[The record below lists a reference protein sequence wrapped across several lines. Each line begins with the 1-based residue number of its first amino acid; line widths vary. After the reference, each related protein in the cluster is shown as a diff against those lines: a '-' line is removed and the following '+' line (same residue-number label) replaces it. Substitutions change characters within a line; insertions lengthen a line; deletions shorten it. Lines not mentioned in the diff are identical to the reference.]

1 MTNTTARSAD
11 LKMIQAPLNEQLV
24 GRSPKIQAVN
34 ELLSELAQSDLMVL
48 ITGEMGTGKEIAARM
63 LHKLSS
69 RAGKPFIKVNCP
81 GIPETIFESELFG
94 FEPGAFTGARTVKPG
109 RFELA
114 HNGSIF
120 LDELSETPLRI
131 QGKLLQV
138 LEGEPIMRIGG
149 VSPVN
154 VNVRVIAATNLPL
167 NDALENGYLRKDIY
181 FRISEMTVEMP
192 PLRDR
197 LEDVP
202 VLAEHFNYNYSKK
215 QGKNYKPIP
224 KEYLARMQAQ
234 TWRGNVRELGAQ
246 VKKYVTT
253 GDPACL
259 WSSGLGEG
267 QEGAP
272 VETGEPA
279 VENEALPTITRDF
292 HKGNGVPKG
301 RTFPPL
307 KEAAREAMENT
318 ERALIE
324 EALQYTLWNR
334 RRAAELLD
342 ISYSSLL
349 RRIDAY
355 KIGKEAYYE

>member
-1 MTNTTARSAD
+1 MTGITARSAD
-11 LKMIQAPLNEQLV
+11 LKMIQAPLNEELI
-24 GRSPKIQAVN
+24 GNSPKIQEVN
-34 ELLSELAQSDLMVL
+34 ELLQQLAQSDLMVL
-48 ITGEMGTGKEIAARM
+48 ITGEMGTGKEIAAHM
-63 LHKLSS
+63 LHKLSPRS
-69 RAGKPFIKVNCP
+69 KKPFIKVNCP

-149 VSPVN
+149 VSPVP
-154 VNVRVIAATNLPL
+154 VDVRVIAATNLPL
-167 NDALENGYLRKDIY
+167 QYALEHGYLRKDIY
-181 FRISEMTVEMP
+181 FRISEMTIEMP
-192 PLRDR
+192 PLRER
-197 LEDVP
+197 AEDVSL
-202 VLAEHFNYNYSKK
+202 LAEHFNYNYSKR

-224 KEYLARMQAQ
+224 AKYIERMQAMP
-234 TWRGNVRELGAQ
+234 WRGNVRELGGQ

-253 GDPACL
+253 GDASCL
-259 WSSGLGEG
+259 WSSGLEEEQGPHPGETNG
-267 QEGAP
+267 TTD
-272 VETGEPA
+272 ETAPA
-279 VENEALPTITRDF
+279 VAPRGPQM
-292 HKGNGVPKG
+292 GNGASKG

-307 KEAAREAMENT
+307 KEAAREAMEHT

-334 RRAAELLD
+334 RKAAELLD

-355 KIGKEAYYE
+355 NIGKDTYYE

>member
-1 MTNTTARSAD
+1 MAGTTAQFSD
-11 LKMIQAPLNEQLV
+11 SQMIQAPLNEQLV
-24 GRSPKIQAVN
+24 GRSRKIHHVK
-34 ELLSELAQSDLMVL
+34 ELLSDLAQSDLMVL
-48 ITGEMGTGKEIAARM
+48 ITGETGTGKEIAARM

-69 RAGKPFIKVNCP
+69 RAQKPFIKVNCP

-94 FEPGAFTGARTVKPG
+94 FEPGAFTGARSVKPG

-120 LDELSETPLRI
+120 LDELAETPLRI

-149 VSPVN
+149 VSPIPVD
-154 VNVRVIAATNLPL
+154 VRVIAATNVPL
-167 NDALENGYLRKDIY
+167 EDAIENGYLRKDIY

-192 PLRDR
+192 ALRDR

-202 VLAEHFNYNYSKK
+202 LLAEHFNYNYCQQQDKH
-215 QGKNYKPIP
+215 YKPIP
-224 KEYLARMQAQ
+224 NEYIKRMQAIP
-234 TWRGNVRELGAQ
+234 WRGNVRELGGQ
-246 VKKYVTT
+246 VKKFVTT
-253 GDPACL
+253 GDPSCL
-259 WSSGLGEG
+259 WSSELSGE
-267 QEGAP
+267 EGAGPDEIDGATSENAPP
-272 VETGEPA
+272 VAQGG
-279 VENEALPTITRDF
+279 RQS
-292 HKGNGVPKG
+292 GNGASKG

-355 KIGKEAYYE
+355 GIGKEMDYE

>member
-1 MTNTTARSAD
+1 MASIKAQSSNSR
-11 LKMIQAPLNEQLV
+11 MIQAPLNEELV
-24 GRSPKIQAVN
+24 GNSPKIREVN
-34 ELLSELAQSDLMVL
+34 HLLQRLAQSGLMVL

-69 RAGKPFIKVNCP
+69 RAEKPFIKVNCP

-94 FEPGAFTGARTVKPG
+94 FEPGAFTGARSVKPG

-149 VSPVN
+149 VSPVH
-154 VNVRVIAATNLPL
+154 VDVRVIAATNLPL
-167 NDALENGYLRKDIY
+167 EEAIENGYLRKDIY

-202 VLAEHFNYNYSKK
+202 LLAEHFNYNYCK
-215 QGKNYKPIP
+215 QQDKRYTPIP
-224 KEYLARMQAQ
+224 NEYIKRMQAMP
-234 TWRGNVRELGAQ
+234 WRGNVRELGGQ
-246 VKKYVTT
+246 VKKFVTT
-253 GDPACL
+253 GDPSCL
-259 WSSGLGEG
+259 WSSELNGE
-267 QEGAP
+267 EGAGP
-272 VETGEPA
+272 DEIASEHGPA
-279 VENEALPTITRDF
+279 AARGGRQS
-292 HKGNGVPKG
+292 GNGASKG
-301 RTFPPL
+301 RTFPSL

-355 KIGKEAYYE
+355 KIGKEAYND

>member
-1 MTNTTARSAD
+1 
-11 LKMIQAPLNEQLV
+11 MIQAPLNQELV
-24 GRSPKIQAVN
+24 GTSAKIQEVN
-34 ELLSELAQSDLMVL
+34 ELLQRLAQSDLMVL
-48 ITGEMGTGKEIAARM
+48 ITGEMGTGKEIAAHK
-63 LHKLSS
+63 LHKLSPRS
-69 RAGKPFIKVNCP
+69 SKPFIKVNCP

-114 HNGSIF
+114 HKGSIF

-149 VSPVN
+149 VAPVH
-154 VNVRVIAATNLPL
+154 VDVRVIAATNLPL
-167 NDALENGYLRKDIY
+167 NHALEEGYLRKDIY

-192 PLRDR
+192 PLRER
-197 LEDVP
+197 VEDIP
-202 VLAEHFNYNYSKK
+202 LLAEHFNYNYCTR
-215 QGKNYKPIP
+215 QGKEYKPIP
-224 KEYLARMQAQ
+224 AKYIERMQAVP
-234 TWRGNVRELGAQ
+234 WRGNVRELGGQ

-253 GDPACL
+253 GDATCL
-259 WSSGLGEG
+259 WSSELGEAQSPSPG
-267 QEGAP
+267 ETHETDERGAP
-272 VETGEPA
+272 PVAET
-279 VENEALPTITRDF
+279 VRHN
-292 HKGNGVPKG
+292 GNGASKG
-301 RTFPPL
+301 RSFPSL
-307 KEAAREAMENT
+307 KEAAREAMEHT

-334 RRAAELLD
+334 RKAAELLD

-355 KIGKEAYYE
+355 NIGKDTYYE